1 MATNI
6 LLAIALISFL
16 LAMADWPPWPSS
28 RGIAFG
34 LALITLAL
42 LISTGRF

>member
-16 LAMADWPPWPSS
+16 IALADHPMWPAS

-34 LALITLAL
+34 MALITLR
-42 LISTGRF
+42 G